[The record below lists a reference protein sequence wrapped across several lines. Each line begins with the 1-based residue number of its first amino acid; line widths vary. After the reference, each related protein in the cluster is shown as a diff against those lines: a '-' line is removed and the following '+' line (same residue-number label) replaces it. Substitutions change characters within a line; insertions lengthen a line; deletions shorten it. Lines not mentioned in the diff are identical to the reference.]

1 MAIQGGGFLA
11 PNPNEIDQLFRPING
26 LRPARPGGQFVQFG
40 QQSPIPISS
49 DPMPN
54 NNPGAG
60 ISPQS
65 PYVNESFVPDNST
78 FIPLPDPRFGTGGSR
93 IGDPSVQ
100 PTLIQNQMFQPP
112 MQQPVQNQMPVAN
125 SYLEQLQQ
133 SAGLLNGQIRNVVPQ
148 NRFVGN
154 QFEMPFN
161 FNNQSG
167 FGSTYNPSNFNYTPQ
182 PFNQYGNVPVTG
194 NIPSNVSTTTTMN
207 DREGRSGE
215 RGSFGNQDNI
225 STEFVGNRG
234 YRIGG
239 DGRVEELDPESL
251 DYKFN
256 KFAFDALNLAKIN
269 PLNPLGYIDNMSQ
282 RLDPDIMSQ
291 IQGFESNNPQSLT
304 FGPGIAQAVQNVF
317 GGTGDGPL
325 GGLTENDIQN
335 FTGAVPRGLLSRPV
349 NINPETDLSLP
360 TPTTVADLIEMTQG
374 LNTGGGGGG
383 REGGAGSSGSN
394 RDGTSGC
401 FVKGTMIQMADGTE
415 KEITSINV
423 GEEIKGGVVEAKTEF
438 MPHRV
443 YDYKGIKVSG
453 SHLVMEDDEMV
464 TIENSKHGVLTDII
478 EPVYVFETSGRRM
491 WINNIEFG
499 DYMTGS
505 DKQWEPHVEA
515 MRQTINREIRDGK

>member
-182 PFNQYGNVPVTG
+182 QFNQYGNVPVTG

-304 FGPGIAQAVQNVF
+304 YGKGINQAINEVF
-317 GGTGDGPL
+317 GSNLQGALTNNPT
-325 GGLTENDIQN
+325 GGLTETQLQGLINTPSQN
-335 FTGAVPRGLLSRPV
+335 
-349 NINPETDLSLP
+349 LSLP
-360 TPTTVADLIEMTQG
+360 QPTTVADLIDKTQG

>member
-291 IQGFESNNPQSLT
+291 IQGFESANPRSLTYGKGINQAINEVFGSNLQGALTNNPT
-304 FGPGIAQAVQNVF
+304 
-317 GGTGDGPL
+317 
-325 GGLTENDIQN
+325 GGLTETQLQGLINTPSQN
-335 FTGAVPRGLLSRPV
+335 
-349 NINPETDLSLP
+349 LSLP
-360 TPTTVADLIEMTQG
+360 QPTTVADLIDKTQG